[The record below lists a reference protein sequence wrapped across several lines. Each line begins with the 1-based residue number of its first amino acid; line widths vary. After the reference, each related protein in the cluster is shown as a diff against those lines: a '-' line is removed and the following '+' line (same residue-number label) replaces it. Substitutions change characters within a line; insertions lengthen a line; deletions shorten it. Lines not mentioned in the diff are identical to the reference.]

1 MKFLK
6 YPLKN
11 LCVIDKIDFLNSD
24 YISLNTF
31 ICYAAFNPI
40 HFYPAGEESK

>member
-1 MKFLK
+1 MRYREVRFP
-6 YPLKN
+6 Y
-11 LCVIDKIDFLNSD
+11 SY

-31 ICYAAFNPI
+31 ICYAAFIPI